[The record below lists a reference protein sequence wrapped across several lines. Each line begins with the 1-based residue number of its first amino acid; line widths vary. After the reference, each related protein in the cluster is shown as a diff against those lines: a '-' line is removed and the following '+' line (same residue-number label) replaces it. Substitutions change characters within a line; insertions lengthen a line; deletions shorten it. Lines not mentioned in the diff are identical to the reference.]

1 MTWTDGYISDVAYP
15 AFFYKEMQPGWLSA
29 VAGFRGY
36 AAPDVS
42 APFSLCEL
50 GCGVGVNLLV
60 AAACHPDAHFVGVD
74 FDAEHLSLAR
84 EAAAACGA
92 DNVEFIHA
100 DFATFARTNSQQ
112 FDFITSHGVWSW
124 IAENYRTALL
134 NCVAGSLNAGGL
146 FHLHYMCHPGSTD
159 LVPLQHLL
167 NLSAH
172 HLPGPSPRKAQIGL
186 KLLQQIAD
194 SGMFADKP
202 AMLRHLANL
211 SRRDPADLAHEF
223 LADHWEPQHSADVHQ
238 LVSRSGLTFLGSAD
252 VFNNLDVS
260 LSVPG
265 RMQALIRRTTAPALA
280 ETLKDLAR
288 DAHQRTDLFQKD
300 PRPLDHEGF
309 LARLGRLQFRL
320 LPDAPQNGPLT
331 FATPIGPL
339 TGPEGIFTPLLQRLA
354 AGPASGAEL
363 SALPP
368 FRDDLGALV
377 QALQLL
383 MMQQLAHP
391 MAQIGP
397 AATDRAERLSR
408 WFARSGIALSVVP
421 ECATAV
427 PCAVVPT

>member
-15 AFFYKEMQPGWLSA
+15 AFFYKEMQPGWLSS
-29 VAGFRGY
+29 VARFRGFT
-36 AAPDVS
+36 APDASV
-42 APFSLCEL
+42 PFSLCEL

-74 FDAEHLSLAR
+74 FNAEHLRLAR

-100 DFATFARTNSQQ
+100 DFATFAQSNRRQ
-112 FDFITSHGVWSW
+112 FDFITCHGVWSW
-124 IAENYRTALL
+124 IAEDQRSALL
-134 NCVAGSLNAGGL
+134 DCAVGSLNAGGL
-146 FHLHYMCHPGSTD
+146 VHLHYMCHPGSTD

-211 SRRDPADLAHEF
+211 ARRDPADLAHEF
-223 LADHWEPQHSADVHQ
+223 LTDHWHPQHSADVHQ
-238 LVSRSGLTFLGSAD
+238 LVSQSGLTFLCSAD

-260 LSVPG
+260 LSVPV
-265 RMQALIRRTTAPALA
+265 RMQALVRRTSAPALA

-300 PRPLDHEGF
+300 PRPMDQQGF
-309 LARLGRLQFRL
+309 LTWLARQQFLL
-320 LPDAPQNGPLT
+320 LPDAPHAGPLT

-339 TGPEGIFTPLLQRLA
+339 TGPEAVYTPLLQRLA
-354 AGPASGAEL
+354 VGPANGAEL
-363 SALPP
+363 SDLPP
-368 FRDDLGALV
+368 FRDDIGALV

-391 MAQIGP
+391 ETRGASP
-397 AATDRAERLSR
+397 ATDRAERLSR

-427 PCAVVPT
+427 PCATLPT